1 MVKHKILPPHSS
13 LAPLNDPG
21 LCSLL
26 HIAAAFLSSD
36 STRNARAYS
45 EKVPSLHK
53 MYTVLLVIVYITD
66 TIIYAK
72 FYILSG
78 NISNS
83 EMV

>member
-1 MVKHKILPPHSS
+1 
-13 LAPLNDPG
+13 
-21 LCSLL
+21 
-26 HIAAAFLSSD
+26 
-36 STRNARAYS
+36 
-45 EKVPSLHK
+45 